1 MGIHSLSNIEYTHRK
16 MFAFQSDNDFFVPMQ
31 SNFGPRNCGPRSYH
45 PTMRPDPRFG
55 LRGSNNFNPRNRN
68 PANHRQKRSP
78 QFEIPMVK
86 NIKKDSIKTKITD
99 GQIFISFST
108 SDKLQHFN
116 LKSEHTFTKK
126 LPKYIFEDKME
137 KDVKLE
143 FKGGKLILT
152 IPEKKVVKPESKVIN
167 IPITFEDKDVEIE
180 ILEEKSDQG
189 NSLENDDVVMVEV
202 DLD

>member
-16 MFAFQSDNDFFVPMQ
+16 MFAFQSDNDFFIPMQ
-31 SNFGPRNCGPRSYH
+31 ANFGPRNCGPRSYN
-45 PTMRPDPRFG
+45 PTMMPYKFD
-55 LRGSNNFNPRNRN
+55 LRGSNSANPRSRS
-68 PANHRQKRSP
+68 PINHRQKRCT
-78 QFEIPMVK
+78 QFEIPTIK

-99 GQIFISFST
+99 GQIFITFST

-116 LKSEHTFTKK
+116 LKSEHTFSKK

-143 FKGGKLILT
+143 FKGGKLILM

-180 ILEEKSDQG
+180 SLEEKSDQE
-189 NSLENDDVVMVEV
+189 NSLENDDVV
-202 DLD
+202 

>member
-16 MFAFQSDNDFFVPMQ
+16 MFAFQSDNDFFIPMQ
-31 SNFGPRNCGPRSYH
+31 ANFGPRNYGPRSYH
-45 PTMRPDPRFG
+45 PTMRPF
-55 LRGSNNFNPRNRN
+55 RGSKQFNPRNYN
-68 PANHRQKRSP
+68 PKKVN
-78 QFEIPMVK
+78 QFEIPTIK

-143 FKGGKLILT
+143 FRGGKLILT

-180 ILEEKSDQG
+180 SLEEKSDQG